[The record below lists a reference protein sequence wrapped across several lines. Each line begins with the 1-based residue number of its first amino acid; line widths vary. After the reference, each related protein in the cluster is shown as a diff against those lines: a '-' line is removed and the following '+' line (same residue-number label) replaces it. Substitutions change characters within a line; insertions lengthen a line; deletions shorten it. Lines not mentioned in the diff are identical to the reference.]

1 MQTAR
6 TGPAGKIRSVPVWLS
21 TLKREFSVRLH
32 FHSAKIVR
40 LVNGRR
46 FQMSAKPD
54 PLVCAIMLTRDRPQ
68 MAARAVRSF
77 RAQVYENKRIFIL
90 DTSVSDFEIYFDGH
104 LQMSEFPYVTG
115 ATQPNSEE
123 CLWAPFD
130 SGLTIGAL
138 RNYANQY
145 AKSRTGADIFVH
157 WDDDDWSHPNRI
169 AEQVALLQQ
178 SGWDAVG
185 YRDMLFWREPTRPA
199 LEVDAPP
206 TEDYSGAS
214 YGAAWL
220 YNGATPNYALGTSLC
235 YWRRTWEQRPGWG
248 TERDGLPRMI
258 ASIHAGNTS
267 TGYDLE
273 RHVAMGS
280 QQWKR
285 VPTCDEYC
293 RERMTR

>member
-1 MQTAR
+1 
-6 TGPAGKIRSVPVWLS
+6 
-21 TLKREFSVRLH
+21 
-32 FHSAKIVR
+32 
-40 LVNGRR
+40 
-46 FQMSAKPD
+46 
-54 PLVCAIMLTRDRPQ
+54 

-77 RAQVYENKRIFIL
+77 RAQAYENKRIFIL
-90 DTSVSDFEIYFDGH
+90 DTSVVDR
-104 LQMSEFPYVTG
+104 FPYAY
-115 ATQPNSEE
+115 ATISNSEE
-123 CLWAPFD
+123 RLWAPFD
-130 SGLTIGAL
+130 YGLTEERLWAPFDYGLTIGAL

-235 YWRRTWEQRPGWG
+235 YWRRTWEQRPFLNESQGVEEKWCADLKVPKVLSVTSLDSHPGWG

-258 ASIHAGNTS
+258 ASIHGGNTS

-273 RHVAMGS
+273 KHVAMGS